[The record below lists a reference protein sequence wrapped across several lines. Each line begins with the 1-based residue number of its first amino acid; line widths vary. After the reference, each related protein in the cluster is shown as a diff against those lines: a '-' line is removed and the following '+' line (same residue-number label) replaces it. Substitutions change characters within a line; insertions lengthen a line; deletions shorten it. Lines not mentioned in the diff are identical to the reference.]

1 MQIFERLINVFAP
14 HSCIGCGVEGD
25 LVCEGCQNDM
35 FMADPHSKCITCGS
49 PTSPNTYLCAA
60 CSSRNDLHH
69 IWATGPYAGQLEHL
83 IHLLKFERTQEAA
96 KQLATG
102 INYTLPYLSPATV
115 IMPIPSAN
123 SRIRQRGY
131 DQTVLIAKKFA
142 QLRNLEF
149 AEGLERTH
157 NLRQVGADR
166 STRVAQAQTAYTSL
180 PLDFDP
186 IRPIVLIDDVM
197 TTGATAMAAAA
208 CLVARGAQDV
218 SLAVGAIRPLSPTK
232 P

>member
-14 HSCIGCGVEGD
+14 HSCISCGFEGS

-35 FMADPHSKCITCGS
+35 FMATPSACITCS
-49 PTSPNTYLCAA
+49 LPTLPNTYLCAA
-60 CSSRNDLHH
+60 CSSKSDLHH
-69 IWATGPYAGQLEHL
+69 IWAIGPYAGHLERL

-102 INYTLPYLSPATV
+102 INYTLPYLPPATV

-131 DQTVLIAKKFA
+131 DQTVLIAKKIA

-166 STRVAQAQTAYTSL
+166 ATRFKQAQGAYT
-180 PLDFDP
+180 PLLLNFDP
-186 IRPIVLIDDVM
+186 TRPVVLVDDVM

-208 CLVARGAQDV
+208 CLAKQGVRNV
-218 SLAVGAIRPLSPTK
+218 SLAAGAIQLLSPSK
-232 P
+232 L